1 MCLDYYLSFYVY
13 FLQCFQEC
21 IVGDY
26 LLCLIEIETA
36 NTLKIK
42 TNQASKVQV
51 PNQIWNFYNES
62 HKNFASIHSK
72 YNTQTRIILKIMFL
86 GIKSHLPHY
95 LYMYIIIV

>member
-13 FLQCFQEC
+13 FLQCYQEC
-21 IVGDY
+21 IIGDY
-26 LLCLIEIETA
+26 FLCLIEIETA
-36 NTLKIK
+36 YTLKIK

-51 PNQIWNFYNES
+51 PNQIWNFYNEP

-86 GIKSHLPHY
+86 RIKSHLPH
-95 LYMYIIIV
+95 LFIYIIL